1 VDEVRV
7 PAVTDRKNQEV
18 IHCAQEIALEQ
29 QADTLVTNPTR
40 RGMMKKFVV
49 VLILVVIAS
58 TAQAWA
64 EDGPAWGLKAGLNGS
79 SFYGDDSG
87 LMKTRY
93 GAIFGGFVE
102 YPVTELIS
110 LQGEVLY
117 SMKGWKNKEYGILYE
132 ISYRI
137 NYIEIPMLIR
147 INSPCGDVIGPYLI
161 MGPSLSFKA
170 GSDFVVEALGI
181 SVELDPEYFDLTEPK
196 GTEVGFVLGGGVT
209 IPAGNYTVGIE
220 VRGNGGLTDT
230 FEDREIVL
238 GSEAIDAKHVSGSV
252 VFTVAF

>member
-1 VDEVRV
+1 
-7 PAVTDRKNQEV
+7 
-18 IHCAQEIALEQ
+18 
-29 QADTLVTNPTR
+29 
-40 RGMMKKFVV
+40 MKKFAV
-49 VLILVVIAS
+49 VLILVLIAS
-58 TAQAWA
+58 TAQAWG

-87 LMKTRY
+87 PMKTRF
-93 GAIFGGFVE
+93 GAIVGGYVE

-117 SMKGWKNKEYGILYE
+117 SMKGWKNEEYGILYE

-137 NYIEIPMLIR
+137 NYIEIPMLVR
-147 INSPCGDVIGPYLI
+147 INSPCGNGIGPYLI
-161 MGPSLSFKA
+161 MGPALSFKA
-170 GSDFVVEALGI
+170 GSDFEVKVLGT
-181 SVELDPEYFDLTEPK
+181 SVESEPEDFGMTEPK

-209 IPAGNYTVGIE
+209 IPAGNYTIGFE

-230 FEDREIVL
+230 FEDREIGESSKV
-238 GSEAIDAKHVSGSV
+238 IDAKHVSGSV